1 MTTSHRL
8 GFRVS
13 LLLIGL
19 LAFAAAAIQLTGH
32 GYFWTALRH
41 TYLQGHTTAHIDDAR
56 NFLQAPV
63 AGGAPFAWPLANPQ
77 FPISDKIHDFLTKHR
92 SAAFLVAR
100 DGELLHETYFPPYH
114 ADSRTNVFSM
124 ATTVTTLLYG
134 AAAQDGFVPALDA
147 KVATW
152 LDRYTNDQFGREATL
167 MQLASMS
174 SGHDWLENYYLPFNP
189 TTELYFGKDATATVL
204 RMGFVQPPGKQF
216 YYSSASTQLL
226 GIALARA
233 LARRDT
239 SLDLSTYLSRRLW
252 QPLGMEGGASWSLD
266 RARDAGGV
274 ELAYCC
280 IHASARQ
287 MARVGQLLLQE
298 GAWQG
303 TQLVPADFVRQ
314 MTQPNGL
321 VDHYGLGLWMDPGHE
336 PRFYFM
342 QGHLGQYVIV
352 LPTERLIVVRLG
364 QYRKTTFSRHSKVP
378 DEVYLYV
385 GEALRMARSTLP
397 ASPSSR

>member
-1 MTTSHRL
+1 LTR
-8 GFRVS
+8 S
-13 LLLIGL
+13 LLLRVLFAFVGL
-19 LAFAAAAIQLTGH
+19 LSLAAATIQLTGH

-41 TYLQGHTTAHIDDAR
+41 TYLQGHTTAHVDDAR
-56 NFLQAPV
+56 NFVQAAV
-63 AGGAPFAWPLANPQ
+63 AGGEPLAWRRADSQ
-77 FPISDKIHDFLTKHR
+77 RPISDETREFLTRHR

-124 ATTVTTLLYG
+124 AKTVTTLLYG
-134 AAAQDGFVPALDA
+134 AAVQDGIVPAPDA
-147 KVATW
+147 KAATW
-152 LDRYTNDQFGREATL
+152 LDRYANDAFGREATL
-167 MQLASMS
+167 LQLAGMS

-189 TTELYFGKDATATVL
+189 TTELYFGGDATATVL
-204 RMGFVQPPGKQF
+204 RMGFAQPPGKQF

-233 LARRDT
+233 LARHDP

-266 RARDAGGV
+266 RARDAGGI

-287 MARVGQLLLQE
+287 MARLGQLLLQE

-303 TQLVPADFVRQ
+303 KQLVPADFVRQ

-321 VDHYGLGLWMDPGHE
+321 ADHYGLGLWMDPGHE
-336 PRFYFM
+336 PPFHFM

-352 LPTERLIVVRLG
+352 LPTERLVVVRLG
-364 QYRKTTFSRHSKVP
+364 QYRKKTFSRHPKVP

-385 GEALRMARSTLP
+385 DEALRMARG
-397 ASPSSR
+397 ASAR